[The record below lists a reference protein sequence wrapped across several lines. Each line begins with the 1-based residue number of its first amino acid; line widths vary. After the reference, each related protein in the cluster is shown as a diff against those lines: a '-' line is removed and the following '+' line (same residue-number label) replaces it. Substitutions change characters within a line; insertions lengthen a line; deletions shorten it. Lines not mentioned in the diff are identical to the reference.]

1 MKKKL
6 TVVFLL
12 LIMAGAVPGIAFG
25 QIAGGS
31 VTGTAKDEQGGV
43 LPGVT
48 VTLQGADA
56 TRTIV
61 ADESGQFRFYNV
73 PPGTYKLT
81 LSLSGFTDTSQ
92 ENIIVEV
99 GKNVDLQITMKVAGV
114 LASVVVSEISP
125 VVDTQQ
131 VGTATNFTSVELQS
145 VPTSRD
151 PFALMRAVPGVL
163 VDRVNVGGNETG
175 QQSNFQSKGT
185 RPQDAVWTMDGVNVT
200 DMAAT
205 GASPTYFNWD
215 NFEEIQVSTSGQDIK
230 QPTGGMGLNLIVKR
244 GTNQFHGQARG
255 YFDNDSLEASNVPS
269 ELAATGVTHA
279 TSDHNRQISD
289 YGAEIGGPIWRNHA
303 WFYGS
308 YSIQDIR
315 LVRHAGALIDRTQL
329 KNPTVKLNWQATSKD
344 MVSFLYFDGFK
355 LKNGRSPG
363 TSGILFDAPT
373 ATYHQDNAYT
383 DFPMHGL
390 WKIADDHVFG
400 PKMLVS
406 GKFAYYNTGF
416 ILDPTGGLDKQAGR
430 SLTTAQSFGSINQS
444 LNIRPQK
451 TATVDADTFL
461 SGLGASHDLK
471 YGWGYRTTD
480 AVSGTLYPGNGIL
493 AIENTPTDKRA
504 QIYRQGYGG
513 NRADYLDFYVADTI
527 THNRLTVTAGIRYD
541 RQRGKALPSTTKA
554 NPAFPDLVPGM
565 VFSGY
570 NTPFRWNN
578 FSPHV
583 GITYAV
589 DSNRKTVVRASY
601 SRYAGQLNTGTVGYL
616 NPSSTAGSATYR
628 WIDLNGDHFAQAS
641 EVQLDQFITAGGGFN
656 PANPRAVTSANQL
669 DPNLR
674 APITQSVVL
683 GADRELARNLGL
695 QVNYSYS
702 RTSRLFGN
710 FTGAITPRVGVTPG
724 PNGDYAAGSGF
735 SGTLPDGRAYNVPT
749 FIPNAQDVAAGGN
762 GFLLTNIPGYYT
774 DYHGIEFELVKRLS
788 NKFMTHVGF
797 GWNNARDHFHSTDG
811 LYDTNGNP
819 TPTLSEPLKG
829 GGQFAPQSG
838 GSGAGN
844 IYTNA
849 KWQFNANGLYQAP
862 YHIELSVNIF
872 GRQGYPY
879 PLYRQGTTAALGGD
893 SSLQVLVTPTID
905 YLRYPNLWDTDFR
918 VAREFK
924 ARESI
929 NIRAILDVFNIFNEN
944 TALVRNNNIASPTFN
959 ALAQNLSPRIAR
971 VGLVIGF

>member
-1 MKKKL
+1 
-6 TVVFLL
+6 
-12 LIMAGAVPGIAFG
+12 
-25 QIAGGS
+25 
-31 VTGTAKDEQGGV
+31 
-43 LPGVT
+43 
-48 VTLQGADA
+48 
-56 TRTIV
+56 
-61 ADESGQFRFYNV
+61 
-73 PPGTYKLT
+73 
-81 LSLSGFTDTSQ
+81 
-92 ENIIVEV
+92 
-99 GKNVDLQITMKVAGV
+99 
-114 LASVVVSEISP
+114 
-125 VVDTQQ
+125 
-131 VGTATNFTSVELQS
+131 
-145 VPTSRD
+145 
-151 PFALMRAVPGVL
+151 
-163 VDRVNVGGNETG
+163 
-175 QQSNFQSKGT
+175 
-185 RPQDAVWTMDGVNVT
+185 
-200 DMAAT
+200 
-205 GASPTYFNWD
+205 
-215 NFEEIQVSTSGQDIK
+215 
-230 QPTGGMGLNLIVKR
+230 
-244 GTNQFHGQARG
+244 
-255 YFDNDSLEASNVPS
+255 
-269 ELAATGVTHA
+269 
-279 TSDHNRQISD
+279 
-289 YGAEIGGPIWRNHA
+289 
-303 WFYGS
+303 
-308 YSIQDIR
+308 
-315 LVRHAGALIDRTQL
+315 
-329 KNPTVKLNWQATSKD
+329 
-344 MVSFLYFDGFK
+344 
-355 LKNGRSPG
+355 
-363 TSGILFDAPT
+363 
-373 ATYHQDNAYT
+373 
-383 DFPMHGL
+383 
-390 WKIADDHVFG
+390 
-400 PKMLVS
+400 
-406 GKFAYYNTGF
+406 
-416 ILDPTGGLDKQAGR
+416 
-430 SLTTAQSFGSINQS
+430 
-444 LNIRPQK
+444 
-451 TATVDADTFL
+451 
-461 SGLGASHDLK
+461 
-471 YGWGYRTTD
+471 
-480 AVSGTLYPGNGIL
+480 
-493 AIENTPTDKRA
+493 
-504 QIYRQGYGG
+504 
-513 NRADYLDFYVADTI
+513 
-527 THNRLTVTAGIRYD
+527 
-541 RQRGKALPSTTKA
+541 
-554 NPAFPDLVPGM
+554 M

-628 WIDLNGDHFAQAS
+628 WIDLNGDHFAQAN

-656 PANPRAVTSANQL
+656 PANPTAVTSANQL
-669 DPNLR
+669 DPHLK

-695 QVNYSYS
+695 QVNYSYG

-710 FTGAITPRVGVTPG
+710 FTGAITPRVGITPG
-724 PNGDYAAGSGF
+724 PNGDYTAGSGF
-735 SGTLPDGRAYNVPT
+735 SGTLPDGAAYNVPT
-749 FIPNAQDVAAGGN
+749 FIPNARDVAAGGN
-762 GFLLTNIPGYYT
+762 GFLLTNVPGYYT

-797 GWNNARDHFHSTDG
+797 GWNNARDHFHSTNG

-879 PLYRQGTTAALGGD
+879 PLYRQGTTAALGAD